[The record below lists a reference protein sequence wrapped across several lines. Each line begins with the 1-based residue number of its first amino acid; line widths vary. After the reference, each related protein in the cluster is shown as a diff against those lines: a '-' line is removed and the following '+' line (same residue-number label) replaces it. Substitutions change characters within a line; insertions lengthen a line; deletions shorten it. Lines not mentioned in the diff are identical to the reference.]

1 MENYDV
7 AVVRC
12 KTYDVEAVK
21 PALEEALNAVNGLDF
36 VKLGMKIIIKPN
48 LVSFKKP
55 DAAATTHPALLEAL
69 VEMLL
74 ARGADVTIGDSPGG
88 PHSLPLLNRVYAATG
103 MDRVEKLGAKLNR
116 NMNEKTVD
124 FPEGKVLK
132 NFTYTEYLD
141 EADAIIDFCK
151 LKSHGMLGMSAA
163 VKNLFGTI
171 PGLKKPEV
179 HYKFQNDAEFADM
192 LVDLNEYFK
201 PRLAICDAVVGME
214 GNGPTAGTPRQIGA
228 IIASK
233 STYYADVVG
242 AELIGMN
249 IDGLPTLQAAYE
261 RGFAP
266 ASSKNL
272 RVYGDIRALTVDD
285 FKAPPVRGLS
295 FMRKGNVLHFI
306 SKAALEHKPTLKK
319 RFCVGCGECARMC
332 PAKAIEMKNKK
343 PHINREKCI
352 RCFCC
357 QEFCPRA
364 AMVAH
369 RPLAA
374 KVLNKLKLYFK
385 RPGFDSET
393 YNMFMKE
400 RRK

>member
-21 PALEEALNAVNGLDF
+21 PALEEAVNAVNGLDF
-36 VKLGMKIIIKPN
+36 VKSGMKIIIKPN

-171 PGLKKPEV
+171 PGLKKSEV

-319 RFCVGCGECARMC
+319 RLCVGCGECARMC

-364 AMVAH
+364 AMVVH

-374 KVLNKLKLYFK
+374 KALNKLKL
-385 RPGFDSET
+385 
-393 YNMFMKE
+393 
-400 RRK
+400 

>member
-21 PALEEALNAVNGLDF
+21 PALEEAVNAVNGLDF
-36 VKLGMKIIIKPN
+36 VMPGMKIIIKPN

-88 PHSLPLLNRVYAATG
+88 PHSLPLLNRVYTATG

-116 NMNEKTVD
+116 NMNEKNVD

-319 RFCVGCGECARMC
+319 RLCVGCGECARMC

-343 PHINREKCI
+343 PHIKREKCI

-357 QEFCPRA
+357 QEFCSRA

-374 KVLNKLKLYFK
+374 KVLNKLKL
-385 RPGFDSET
+385 
-393 YNMFMKE
+393 
-400 RRK
+400 

>member
-12 KTYDVEAVK
+12 KTYNVEAVK
-21 PALEEALNAVNGLDF
+21 PALEEAVNAVNGLDF
-36 VKLGMKIIIKPN
+36 VMPGMKIIIKPN

-103 MDRVEKLGAKLNR
+103 MDRLEKLGAKLNR

-319 RFCVGCGECARMC
+319 RLCVGCGECARMC
-332 PAKAIEMKNKK
+332 PAKAIKMKNKK

-374 KVLNKLKLYFK
+374 KALNKLKL
-385 RPGFDSET
+385 
-393 YNMFMKE
+393 
-400 RRK
+400 

>member
-1 MENYDV
+1 MKNYDV

-12 KTYDVEAVK
+12 KTYDVDAVK
-21 PALEEALNAVNGLDF
+21 PALEEAVNAVNGLDF
-36 VKLGMKIIIKPN
+36 VKPGMKIIIKPN

-103 MDRVEKLGAKLNR
+103 MDRLEKLGAKLNR

-163 VKNLFGTI
+163 VKTLFGTI

-266 ASSKNL
+266 SSSKNL

-319 RFCVGCGECARMC
+319 RLCVGCGECARMC

-374 KVLNKLKLYFK
+374 KVLNKLKL
-385 RPGFDSET
+385 
-393 YNMFMKE
+393 
-400 RRK
+400 

>member
-21 PALEEALNAVNGLDF
+21 PALEEAVNAVNGLDF
-36 VKLGMKIIIKPN
+36 VKSGMKIIIKPN

-141 EADAIIDFCK
+141 ETDAIIDFCK

-266 ASSKNL
+266 SSSKNL

-374 KVLNKLKLYFK
+374 KVLNKLK
-385 RPGFDSET
+385 
-393 YNMFMKE
+393 M
-400 RRK
+400 

>member
-21 PALEEALNAVNGLDF
+21 PALEEAVNAVNGLDF
-36 VKLGMKIIIKPN
+36 VKSGMKIIIKPN

-103 MDRVEKLGAKLNR
+103 MDRLEKLGAKLNR

-272 RVYGDIRALTVDD
+272 RLYGDIRALTVDD

-319 RFCVGCGECARMC
+319 RLCAGCGECARMC

-374 KVLNKLKLYFK
+374 KVMNKLKL
-385 RPGFDSET
+385 
-393 YNMFMKE
+393 
-400 RRK
+400 

>member
-1 MENYDV
+1 LENYDV

-21 PALEEALNAVNGLDF
+21 PALEEAVNAVNGLDF
-36 VKLGMKIIIKPN
+36 VMPGMKIIIKPN

-88 PHSLPLLNRVYAATG
+88 PHSLPLLNRVYTATG
-103 MDRVEKLGAKLNR
+103 MDRLEKLGAKLNR

-124 FPEGKVLK
+124 FPEGKALK

-201 PRLAICDAVVGME
+201 PRLAICDAVIGME

-319 RFCVGCGECARMC
+319 RLCAGCGECARMC

-374 KVLNKLKLYFK
+374 KVLNKLKL
-385 RPGFDSET
+385 
-393 YNMFMKE
+393 
-400 RRK
+400 

>member
-21 PALEEALNAVNGLDF
+21 PALEEALNAVNDLDF
-36 VKLGMKIIIKPN
+36 VKPGMKIIIKPN

-69 VEMLL
+69 AEMLL

-319 RFCVGCGECARMC
+319 RLCIGCGECARMC

-343 PHINREKCI
+343 PHINREICI

-374 KVLNKLKLYFK
+374 KVLNKLKL
-385 RPGFDSET
+385 
-393 YNMFMKE
+393 
-400 RRK
+400 

>member
-1 MENYDV
+1 M
-7 AVVRC
+7 
-12 KTYDVEAVK
+12 
-21 PALEEALNAVNGLDF
+21 
-36 VKLGMKIIIKPN
+36 
-48 LVSFKKP
+48 
-55 DAAATTHPALLEAL
+55 
-69 VEMLL
+69 
-74 ARGADVTIGDSPGG
+74 
-88 PHSLPLLNRVYAATG
+88 
-103 MDRVEKLGAKLNR
+103 
-116 NMNEKTVD
+116 
-124 FPEGKVLK
+124 
-132 NFTYTEYLD
+132 D

-319 RFCVGCGECARMC
+319 RLCAGCGECARMC

-374 KVLNKLKLYFK
+374 KALNKLKL
-385 RPGFDSET
+385 
-393 YNMFMKE
+393 
-400 RRK
+400 

>member
-21 PALEEALNAVNGLDF
+21 PALEEAVNAVNGLDF
-36 VKLGMKIIIKPN
+36 VKPGMKIIIKPN

-285 FKAPPVRGLS
+285 FKAPPVRGSS

-319 RFCVGCGECARMC
+319 RFCAGCGECARMC

-374 KVLNKLKLYFK
+374 KVLNKLKL
-385 RPGFDSET
+385 
-393 YNMFMKE
+393 
-400 RRK
+400 

>member
-21 PALEEALNAVNGLDF
+21 PALEEAVNAVKGLDF
-36 VKLGMKIIIKPN
+36 VKPGMKIIIKPN

-192 LVDLNEYFK
+192 LVDINEYFK

-319 RFCVGCGECARMC
+319 RLCVGCGECARMC
-332 PAKAIEMKNKK
+332 PAKAIKMKNKK

-374 KVLNKLKLYFK
+374 KVLNKLKL
-385 RPGFDSET
+385 
-393 YNMFMKE
+393 
-400 RRK
+400 

>member
-12 KTYDVEAVK
+12 KTYNVEAVK
-21 PALEEALNAVNGLDF
+21 PALEEAVNAVNGLDF
-36 VKLGMKIIIKPN
+36 VKSGMKIIIKPN

-103 MDRVEKLGAKLNR
+103 MDRLEKLGAKLNR
-116 NMNEKTVD
+116 NMNEKNVD

-319 RFCVGCGECARMC
+319 RLCAGCGECARMC

-374 KVLNKLKLYFK
+374 KALNKLKL
-385 RPGFDSET
+385 
-393 YNMFMKE
+393 
-400 RRK
+400 

>member
-21 PALEEALNAVNGLDF
+21 PALEEAVNAVNGLDF
-36 VKLGMKIIIKPN
+36 VMPGMKIIIKPN

-116 NMNEKTVD
+116 NMNEKNVD

-319 RFCVGCGECARMC
+319 RLCVGCGECARMC

-374 KVLNKLKLYFK
+374 KALNKLKL
-385 RPGFDSET
+385 
-393 YNMFMKE
+393 
-400 RRK
+400 

>member
-12 KTYDVEAVK
+12 KTYNVEAVK
-21 PALEEALNAVNGLDF
+21 PALEEAVNAVNGLDF
-36 VKLGMKIIIKPN
+36 VKSGMKIIIKPN

-88 PHSLPLLNRVYAATG
+88 PHSLPLLNRVYTATG
-103 MDRVEKLGAKLNR
+103 MDRLEKLGAKLNR

-319 RFCVGCGECARMC
+319 RLCVGCGECARMC

-374 KVLNKLKLYFK
+374 KVLNKLKL
-385 RPGFDSET
+385 
-393 YNMFMKE
+393 
-400 RRK
+400 

>member
-12 KTYDVEAVK
+12 KTYNVEAVK

-36 VKLGMKIIIKPN
+36 VKSGMKIIIKPN

-55 DAAATTHPALLEAL
+55 DAAATTHPALLEVL

-103 MDRVEKLGAKLNR
+103 MNRLEKLGAKLNR

-272 RVYGDIRALTVDD
+272 RVYGDIRGLTVDD

-319 RFCVGCGECARMC
+319 HLCVGCGECARMC

-374 KVLNKLKLYFK
+374 KVLNKLKL
-385 RPGFDSET
+385 
-393 YNMFMKE
+393 
-400 RRK
+400 

>member
-12 KTYDVEAVK
+12 KTYNVEAVK
-21 PALEEALNAVNGLDF
+21 PALEEAVNAVNGLDF
-36 VKLGMKIIIKPN
+36 VMPGMKIIIKPN

-132 NFTYTEYLD
+132 KFTYTEYLD

-319 RFCVGCGECARMC
+319 RLCVGCGECARMC

-374 KVLNKLKLYFK
+374 KALNKLKL
-385 RPGFDSET
+385 
-393 YNMFMKE
+393 
-400 RRK
+400 

>member
-12 KTYDVEAVK
+12 KTYNVEAVK
-21 PALEEALNAVNGLDF
+21 PALEEAVNAVNGLDF
-36 VKLGMKIIIKPN
+36 VKSGMKIIIKPN

-88 PHSLPLLNRVYAATG
+88 PHSLPLLNRVYTATG
-103 MDRVEKLGAKLNR
+103 MDRLEKLGAKLNR
-116 NMNEKTVD
+116 NMSEKNVD

-319 RFCVGCGECARMC
+319 RLCAGCGECARMC

-374 KVLNKLKLYFK
+374 KVLNKLKL
-385 RPGFDSET
+385 
-393 YNMFMKE
+393 
-400 RRK
+400 

>member
-1 MENYDV
+1 LENYDV

-12 KTYDVEAVK
+12 KTYNVEAVK
-21 PALEEALNAVNGLDF
+21 PALEEAVNAVNGLDF
-36 VKLGMKIIIKPN
+36 VMPEMKIIIKPN

-88 PHSLPLLNRVYAATG
+88 PHSLPLLNRVYTATG
-103 MDRVEKLGAKLNR
+103 MDRLEKLGAKLNR
-116 NMNEKTVD
+116 NMNEKNVD

-319 RFCVGCGECARMC
+319 RLCVGCGECARMC

-374 KVLNKLKLYFK
+374 KVLNKLKL
-385 RPGFDSET
+385 
-393 YNMFMKE
+393 
-400 RRK
+400 

>member
-21 PALEEALNAVNGLDF
+21 PALEEAVNAVNGLDF
-36 VKLGMKIIIKPN
+36 VMPGMKIIIKPN

-88 PHSLPLLNRVYAATG
+88 PHSLPLLNRVYTATG

-179 HYKFQNDAEFADM
+179 HYKFQNDAKFADM

-319 RFCVGCGECARMC
+319 RLCVGCGECARMC

-374 KVLNKLKLYFK
+374 KVLNKLKL
-385 RPGFDSET
+385 
-393 YNMFMKE
+393 
-400 RRK
+400 

>member
-21 PALEEALNAVNGLDF
+21 PALEEAVNAVNGLDF
-36 VKLGMKIIIKPN
+36 VMPGMKIIIKPN

-74 ARGADVTIGDSPGG
+74 TRGADVTIGDSPGG

-116 NMNEKTVD
+116 NMNEKTVA

-319 RFCVGCGECARMC
+319 RLCVGCGECARMC
-332 PAKAIEMKNKK
+332 PAKAIKMKNKK

-374 KVLNKLKLYFK
+374 KVLNKLKL
-385 RPGFDSET
+385 
-393 YNMFMKE
+393 
-400 RRK
+400 

>member
-36 VKLGMKIIIKPN
+36 VMPGMKIIIKPN

-228 IIASK
+228 LIASK

-332 PAKAIEMKNKK
+332 PAKAIKMKNKK

-374 KVLNKLKLYFK
+374 KVLNKLKL
-385 RPGFDSET
+385 
-393 YNMFMKE
+393 
-400 RRK
+400 

>member
-12 KTYDVEAVK
+12 KTYNVEAVK
-21 PALEEALNAVNGLDF
+21 PALEEAVNAVNGLDF
-36 VKLGMKIIIKPN
+36 VMPGMKIIIKPN

-74 ARGADVTIGDSPGG
+74 SRGADVTIGDSPGG

-132 NFTYTEYLD
+132 NFTYTQYLD

-266 ASSKNL
+266 SSSKNL

-319 RFCVGCGECARMC
+319 RLCAGCGECARMC

-374 KVLNKLKLYFK
+374 KVLNKLKL
-385 RPGFDSET
+385 
-393 YNMFMKE
+393 
-400 RRK
+400 

>member
-12 KTYDVEAVK
+12 KTYNVEAVK

-36 VKLGMKIIIKPN
+36 VKSGMKIIIKPN

-266 ASSKNL
+266 SSSKNL

-374 KVLNKLKLYFK
+374 KVLNKLK
-385 RPGFDSET
+385 
-393 YNMFMKE
+393 M
-400 RRK
+400 

>member
-21 PALEEALNAVNGLDF
+21 PALEEAVNAVNGLDF
-36 VKLGMKIIIKPN
+36 VMPGMKIIIKPN

-103 MDRVEKLGAKLNR
+103 MDRLEKLGAKLNR

-319 RFCVGCGECARMC
+319 RLCVGCGECARMC

-374 KVLNKLKLYFK
+374 KVLNKLKL
-385 RPGFDSET
+385 
-393 YNMFMKE
+393 
-400 RRK
+400 

>member
-36 VKLGMKIIIKPN
+36 VKSGMKIIIKPN

-103 MDRVEKLGAKLNR
+103 MDRLEKLGAKLNR

-319 RFCVGCGECARMC
+319 RLCVGCGECARMC

-374 KVLNKLKLYFK
+374 KALNKLKL
-385 RPGFDSET
+385 
-393 YNMFMKE
+393 
-400 RRK
+400 

>member
-21 PALEEALNAVNGLDF
+21 PALEEAVNAVNGLDF
-36 VKLGMKIIIKPN
+36 VMPGMKIIIKPN

-88 PHSLPLLNRVYAATG
+88 PHSLPLLNRVYTATG
-103 MDRVEKLGAKLNR
+103 MDRLEKLGAKLNR

-201 PRLAICDAVVGME
+201 PRLAICDAVIGRE

-319 RFCVGCGECARMC
+319 RLCAGCGECARMC

-374 KVLNKLKLYFK
+374 KVLNKLKL
-385 RPGFDSET
+385 
-393 YNMFMKE
+393 
-400 RRK
+400 

>member
-12 KTYDVEAVK
+12 KTYNVEAVK
-21 PALEEALNAVNGLDF
+21 PALEEAVNAVNGLDF
-36 VKLGMKIIIKPN
+36 VKSGMKIIIKPN

-103 MDRVEKLGAKLNR
+103 MDRLEKLGAKLNR
-116 NMNEKTVD
+116 NMNEKNVD

-319 RFCVGCGECARMC
+319 RLCVGCGECARMC

-374 KVLNKLKLYFK
+374 KVLNKLKL
-385 RPGFDSET
+385 
-393 YNMFMKE
+393 
-400 RRK
+400 

>member
-21 PALEEALNAVNGLDF
+21 PALEEAVNAVNGLDF
-36 VKLGMKIIIKPN
+36 VMPGMKIIIKPN

-103 MDRVEKLGAKLNR
+103 MDRLEKLGAKLNR

-319 RFCVGCGECARMC
+319 HLCVGCGECARMC

-374 KVLNKLKLYFK
+374 KVLNKLKL
-385 RPGFDSET
+385 
-393 YNMFMKE
+393 
-400 RRK
+400 

>member
-36 VKLGMKIIIKPN
+36 VMPGMKIIIKPN

-103 MDRVEKLGAKLNR
+103 MDRLEKLGAKLNR

-357 QEFCPRA
+357 QEFCPHA

-374 KVLNKLKLYFK
+374 KVLNKLKL
-385 RPGFDSET
+385 
-393 YNMFMKE
+393 
-400 RRK
+400 

>member
-36 VKLGMKIIIKPN
+36 VMPGMKIIIKPN

-74 ARGADVTIGDSPGG
+74 SRGADVTIGDSPGG

-374 KVLNKLKLYFK
+374 KVLNKLKL
-385 RPGFDSET
+385 
-393 YNMFMKE
+393 
-400 RRK
+400 

>member
-12 KTYDVEAVK
+12 KTYNVEAVK
-21 PALEEALNAVNGLDF
+21 PALEEAVNAVNGLDF
-36 VKLGMKIIIKPN
+36 VKSGMKIIIKPN

-74 ARGADVTIGDSPGG
+74 ARGAAVTIGDSPGG

-319 RFCVGCGECARMC
+319 RLCVGCGECARMC

-374 KVLNKLKLYFK
+374 KALNKLKL
-385 RPGFDSET
+385 
-393 YNMFMKE
+393 
-400 RRK
+400 

>member
-12 KTYDVEAVK
+12 KTYNVEAVK
-21 PALEEALNAVNGLDF
+21 PALEEAVNAVNGLDF
-36 VKLGMKIIIKPN
+36 VKSGMKIIIKPN

-74 ARGADVTIGDSPGG
+74 ARGAGVTIGDSPGG

-171 PGLKKPEV
+171 PGLKKLEV

-319 RFCVGCGECARMC
+319 RLCAGCGECARMC
-332 PAKAIEMKNKK
+332 PAKAIKMKNKK

-374 KVLNKLKLYFK
+374 KVLNKLKL
-385 RPGFDSET
+385 
-393 YNMFMKE
+393 
-400 RRK
+400 

>member
-12 KTYDVEAVK
+12 KTYNVEAVK

-36 VKLGMKIIIKPN
+36 VKPGMKIIIKPN

-132 NFTYTEYLD
+132 KFTYTEYLN

-285 FKAPPVRGLS
+285 FKAPLVRGLS

-343 PHINREKCI
+343 PHINCEKCI

-374 KVLNKLKLYFK
+374 KALNKLKL
-385 RPGFDSET
+385 
-393 YNMFMKE
+393 
-400 RRK
+400 

>member
-21 PALEEALNAVNGLDF
+21 PALEEAVNAVNGLDF
-36 VKLGMKIIIKPN
+36 VKSGMKIIIKPN

-132 NFTYTEYLD
+132 NFTYTQYLD

-266 ASSKNL
+266 SSSKNL

-374 KVLNKLKLYFK
+374 KVLNKLK
-385 RPGFDSET
+385 
-393 YNMFMKE
+393 M
-400 RRK
+400 

>member
-12 KTYDVEAVK
+12 KTYNVEAVK
-21 PALEEALNAVNGLDF
+21 PALEEAVNAVNGLDF
-36 VKLGMKIIIKPN
+36 VMPGMKIIIKPN

-88 PHSLPLLNRVYAATG
+88 PHSLPLLNRVYAAMG

-319 RFCVGCGECARMC
+319 RLCAGCGECARMC

-374 KVLNKLKLYFK
+374 KVLNKLKL
-385 RPGFDSET
+385 
-393 YNMFMKE
+393 
-400 RRK
+400 

>member
-21 PALEEALNAVNGLDF
+21 PALEEAVNAVNGLDF
-36 VKLGMKIIIKPN
+36 VKSGMKIIIKPN

-103 MDRVEKLGAKLNR
+103 MDRLEKLGAKLNR
-116 NMNEKTVD
+116 NMNEKNVD

-285 FKAPPVRGLS
+285 FKAPPVRGSS

-319 RFCVGCGECARMC
+319 RHCIGCGECARMC

-374 KVLNKLKLYFK
+374 KALNKLKL
-385 RPGFDSET
+385 
-393 YNMFMKE
+393 
-400 RRK
+400 

>member
-21 PALEEALNAVNGLDF
+21 PALEEAVNAVNGLDF
-36 VKLGMKIIIKPN
+36 VKSGMKIIIKPN

-132 NFTYTEYLD
+132 NFTYTQYLD

-266 ASSKNL
+266 SSSKNL

-374 KVLNKLKLYFK
+374 MVLNKLK
-385 RPGFDSET
+385 
-393 YNMFMKE
+393 M
-400 RRK
+400 

>member
-12 KTYDVEAVK
+12 KTYNVEAVK

-36 VKLGMKIIIKPN
+36 VKSGMKIIIKPN

-319 RFCVGCGECARMC
+319 RLCVGCGECARMC

-374 KVLNKLKLYFK
+374 KVLNKLKL
-385 RPGFDSET
+385 
-393 YNMFMKE
+393 
-400 RRK
+400 

>member
-12 KTYDVEAVK
+12 KAYNVETVK

-36 VKLGMKIIIKPN
+36 VMPGMKIIIKPN

-74 ARGADVTIGDSPGG
+74 SRGADVTIGDSPGG
-88 PHSLPLLNRVYAATG
+88 PHSLPLLNRVYTATG
-103 MDRVEKLGAKLNR
+103 MDRLEKLGAKLNR

-306 SKAALEHKPTLKK
+306 SKAALEHKPTLKT
-319 RFCVGCGECARMC
+319 RLCVGCGECARMC

-374 KVLNKLKLYFK
+374 KVLNKLKL
-385 RPGFDSET
+385 
-393 YNMFMKE
+393 
-400 RRK
+400 

>member
-12 KTYDVEAVK
+12 KTYNVEAVK
-21 PALEEALNAVNGLDF
+21 PALEEAVNAVNGLDF
-36 VKLGMKIIIKPN
+36 VMPGMKIIIKPN

-88 PHSLPLLNRVYAATG
+88 PHSLPLLNRVYTATG
-103 MDRVEKLGAKLNR
+103 MDRLEKLGAKLNR

-272 RVYGDIRALTVDD
+272 RVYGDICALTVDD

-319 RFCVGCGECARMC
+319 RFCVGCGKCARIC

-374 KVLNKLKLYFK
+374 KVLNKLKL
-385 RPGFDSET
+385 
-393 YNMFMKE
+393 
-400 RRK
+400 